1 MEIPTIEIPPIDKI
15 ETISIP
21 LPTADVP
28 FYAPLVVPPSDL
40 REPEGV
46 EAEASEDVD
55 TGIRNVNIPIIDFDV
70 PLPENE
76 ILITASTTA
85 VVSVAAT
92 LTATAAFKWVVTAMK
107 PILKTAWKK
116 ISPSDQKSLLTK
128 IKENVDDH
136 DEQMQILGAMVRL
149 GVVVWSG
156 FIITLNYVEL
166 PMVRKPLGASSDITF
181 VASIFT
187 GALATFG
194 LSTGNGNKKKRRT

>member
-1 MEIPTIEIPPIDKI
+1 MEIPSITIPNVENI

-28 FYAPLVVPPSDL
+28 YYVPMVIPPSDL
-40 REPEGV
+40 KEPDGV
-46 EAEASEDVD
+46 QAEQTDEVD
-55 TGIRNVNIPIIDFDV
+55 TGIRNVTIPIIDFHV

-116 ISPSDQKSLLTK
+116 
-128 IKENVDDH
+128 
-136 DEQMQILGAMVRL
+136 
-149 GVVVWSG
+149 
-156 FIITLNYVEL
+156 
-166 PMVRKPLGASSDITF
+166 
-181 VASIFT
+181 
-187 GALATFG
+187 
-194 LSTGNGNKKKRRT
+194 LSTRKKDSLAK

>member
-1 MEIPTIEIPPIDKI
+1 MEIPTIVIPPVENI

-28 FYAPLVVPPSDL
+28 YYVPMVIPPSDL
-40 REPEGV
+40 KEPEGV
-46 EAEASEDVD
+46 QAEQTDEVD

-92 LTATAAFKWVVTAMK
+92 LTATAAFKWVVTVMK

-116 ISPSDQKSLLTK
+116 
-128 IKENVDDH
+128 
-136 DEQMQILGAMVRL
+136 
-149 GVVVWSG
+149 
-156 FIITLNYVEL
+156 
-166 PMVRKPLGASSDITF
+166 
-181 VASIFT
+181 
-187 GALATFG
+187 
-194 LSTGNGNKKKRRT
+194 LSTRKKDSLAK

>member
-1 MEIPTIEIPPIDKI
+1 MEIPTLLLPTLQKI

-28 FYAPLVVPPSDL
+28 SYVPLVVPPSDL
-40 REPEGV
+40 REPEGTQP
-46 EAEASEDVD
+46 ETTEEEP
-55 TGIRNVNIPIIDFDV
+55 TGIRQVDIPFTDFKM

-116 ISPSDQKSLLTK
+116 IRLSKDNPEVLPKS
-128 IKENVDDH
+128 
-136 DEQMQILGAMVRL
+136 
-149 GVVVWSG
+149 
-156 FIITLNYVEL
+156 
-166 PMVRKPLGASSDITF
+166 
-181 VASIFT
+181 
-187 GALATFG
+187 
-194 LSTGNGNKKKRRT
+194 

>member
-1 MEIPTIEIPPIDKI
+1 MEIPSIYIPPVENI

-28 FYAPLVVPPSDL
+28 YYVPMVIPPSDL
-40 REPEGV
+40 KEPDGV
-46 EAEASEDVD
+46 QAEQTDEVD
-55 TGIRNVNIPIIDFDV
+55 TGIRNVNIPIIDFQV

-116 ISPSDQKSLLTK
+116 IK
-128 IKENVDDH
+128 
-136 DEQMQILGAMVRL
+136 
-149 GVVVWSG
+149 
-156 FIITLNYVEL
+156 
-166 PMVRKPLGASSDITF
+166 
-181 VASIFT
+181 
-187 GALATFG
+187 
-194 LSTGNGNKKKRRT
+194 LSKDNPEVS

>member
-1 MEIPTIEIPPIDKI
+1 MSISSQIYLPDIKIPAVQNY

-28 FYAPLVVPPSDL
+28 FYVPLVVPPSDL
-40 REPEGV
+40 KEPDGV
-46 EAEASEDVD
+46 QAEQTDEVD

-107 PILKTAWKK
+107 PILKTTWKK
-116 ISPSDQKSLLTK
+116 LSQKSQK
-128 IKENVDDH
+128 
-136 DEQMQILGAMVRL
+136 A
-149 GVVVWSG
+149 
-156 FIITLNYVEL
+156 
-166 PMVRKPLGASSDITF
+166 
-181 VASIFT
+181 
-187 GALATFG
+187 
-194 LSTGNGNKKKRRT
+194 